1 MLARDSHRHTEEAKP
16 MKHRNYCHMPSCT
29 DANRGE
35 SVRRT
40 SVQRA
45 IQNGAVSE
53 VKRLLV
59 LNNVTF
65 PNVATSV

>member
-1 MLARDSHRHTEEAKP
+1 
-16 MKHRNYCHMPSCT
+16 MKHRNNCHMPSCS

-35 SVRRT
+35 SVRQT

-45 IQNGAVSE
+45 IQNGVVSE
-53 VKRLLV
+53 VKRLLA

-65 PNVATSV
+65 PNVASSV